1 LALDEIAGGVGCETF
16 KTMKT
21 RRKKQKN
28 KNKLT
33 DNIKSSNCKKT

>member
-21 RRKKQKN
+21 RRKKAKKQKTN
-28 KNKLT
+28 
-33 DNIKSSNCKKT
+33 